1 MNENN
6 LTQTTNEH
14 DTLQSIVIS
23 EVRQKISN
31 TANDAENTAKEK
43 YIAKQKLIESA
54 DDMTTH
60 EKLNAMDKN
69 YDRRNQERWQNVFYF
84 AVISFS
90 VVGLAIGSPVAV
102 KNVRCISQTENS
114 PTTGFYSG
122 SEAILLLKGNTV
134 FDHLS
139 LAFCQNRMFY
149 ISIIIMQPLYS
160 LLAE

>member
-1 MNENN
+1 MNCQYREKHRRYSMNENN

-90 VVGLAIGSPVAV
+90 VVGLAIGRPVAV
-102 KNVRCISQTENS
+102 KNVRR
-114 PTTGFYSG
+114 
-122 SEAILLLKGNTV
+122 LLT
-134 FDHLS
+134 
-139 LAFCQNRMFY
+139 A
-149 ISIIIMQPLYS
+149 
-160 LLAE
+160 A

>member
-1 MNENN
+1 MNWQYREKHRRYSMNENN

-102 KNVRCISQTENS
+102 KNVRR
-114 PTTGFYSG
+114 
-122 SEAILLLKGNTV
+122 LLT
-134 FDHLS
+134 
-139 LAFCQNRMFY
+139 A
-149 ISIIIMQPLYS
+149 
-160 LLAE
+160 A

>member
-1 MNENN
+1 MNCQYREKHRRYSMNENN

-90 VVGLAIGSPVAV
+90 IVGLAIGSPVAV
-102 KNVRCISQTENS
+102 KNVRR
-114 PTTGFYSG
+114 
-122 SEAILLLKGNTV
+122 LLT
-134 FDHLS
+134 
-139 LAFCQNRMFY
+139 A
-149 ISIIIMQPLYS
+149 
-160 LLAE
+160 A

>member
-1 MNENN
+1 MNCQYREKRRRYSMNENN

-23 EVRQKISN
+23 EIRQKISD

-60 EKLNAMDKN
+60 EKLDAMDKN

-90 VVGLAIGSPVAV
+90 VVGLAIGSPIAV
-102 KNVRCISQTENS
+102 KNVRR
-114 PTTGFYSG
+114 
-122 SEAILLLKGNTV
+122 LLT
-134 FDHLS
+134 
-139 LAFCQNRMFY
+139 A
-149 ISIIIMQPLYS
+149 
-160 LLAE
+160 A

>member
-43 YIAKQKLIESA
+43 YIAKQKSA

-102 KNVRCISQTENS
+102 KNVRR
-114 PTTGFYSG
+114 
-122 SEAILLLKGNTV
+122 LLT
-134 FDHLS
+134 
-139 LAFCQNRMFY
+139 A
-149 ISIIIMQPLYS
+149 
-160 LLAE
+160 A

>member
-1 MNENN
+1 MNCQYREKHRRYSMNENN

-102 KNVRCISQTENS
+102 KNVRR
-114 PTTGFYSG
+114 
-122 SEAILLLKGNTV
+122 LLTL
-134 FDHLS
+134 
-139 LAFCQNRMFY
+139 
-149 ISIIIMQPLYS
+149 PLHKS
-160 LLAE
+160 N

>member
-1 MNENN
+1 MNCQYREKHRRYSMNENN

-102 KNVRCISQTENS
+102 KNVRRLRKRQ
-114 PTTGFYSG
+114 
-122 SEAILLLKGNTV
+122 ILRLG
-134 FDHLS
+134 
-139 LAFCQNRMFY
+139 
-149 ISIIIMQPLYS
+149 
-160 LLAE
+160 